1 MDLASV
7 ATNFLSPPILF
18 FLLGMAATFLRS
30 DLDLPAPLPKVLSLY
45 LLFAI
50 GFKGG
55 VELNHSGF
63 TAEVVITAG
72 VAVLMAFVVPV
83 YAFFILRLK
92 LDTPNAAAIAAAYGS
107 VSAVAFITAQS
118 YLESLRVPYSGHM
131 VAALALMESPAIVV
145 GVLFARLGARASSGE
160 KPDWGHLGRDAFL
173 NGSVFILMGAV
184 LVGALTGARGEARM
198 APFVTG
204 LFPGALALFLLDMG
218 IVAARRLGDLRKLGW
233 FPPAFAVLI
242 PALNATLG
250 WALTRLIG
258 LSPGDT
264 VLFMSLCFG
273 ASYIAV
279 PAAMRMAVPEAN
291 PSLYVT
297 MALAITFPI
306 HIVIG
311 IPLFAQIAGAG
322 AP

>member
-1 MDLASV
+1 
-7 ATNFLSPPILF
+7 
-18 FLLGMAATFLRS
+18 
-30 DLDLPAPLPKVLSLY
+30 
-45 LLFAI
+45 LLFSI
-50 GFKGG
+50 GFRGG

-63 TAEVVITAG
+63 SSAVFLTAG
-72 VAVLMAFVVPV
+72 LAVFMAFLVPV

-118 YLESLRVPYSGHM
+118 YLEALKVPYSGHM

-145 GVLFARLGARASSGE
+145 GVLFARLGAKRAAVNARGE
-160 KPDWGHLGRDAFL
+160 GGVPEKTDWAHIGRDAFL

-184 LVGALTGARGEARM
+184 MVGALTGTRGESRM
-198 APFVTG
+198 APFVNG

-218 IVAARRLGDLRKLGW
+218 IVAARRLGDLRSLGW
-233 FPPAFAVLI
+233 FPPVFAIVV
-242 PALNATLG
+242 PAINAALG
-250 WALTRLIG
+250 FALTRVAG
-258 LSPGDT
+258 FSPGDS

-297 MALAITFPI
+297 MALAITFPV
-306 HIVIG
+306 HIVFG
-311 IPLFAQIAGAG
+311 IPLFAQLAGVV